1 MSEYHVPVMLE
12 SSLEGLAIDPD
23 GYYVDVTFGG
33 GGHAKAI
40 ASKLSDKGHLFVFD
54 QDESAASNLWG
65 SDQVTLVRS
74 NFRFLHSWMK
84 YYGVA
89 GKISGI
95 LADLGVSS
103 HQFDEPER
111 GFSYRFDEPLDMRMN
126 RSQPLTAADVLRDY
140 SETELVDAFSTYGE
154 LPASKSLAREI
165 VAVRKTRTIKT
176 TGQLVTVAEPFAK
189 GLKVR
194 YLSQLF
200 QALRIVVNDEM
211 GALAGMLEGASESLS
226 PGGRLVVISYHSLE
240 DRMVKRFLK
249 SGNIHGTTSPD
260 FYGNVT
266 KTWKVLTNH
275 PLEANDEELKQNTR
289 SRSAKLRIGEK
300 I

>member
-1 MSEYHVPVMLE
+1 MSEYHVPVLLTP
-12 SSLEGLAIDPD
+12 SLEGLAINPD
-23 GYYVDVTFGG
+23 GYYVDATFGG

-54 QDESAASNLWG
+54 QDESAASNLWE

-74 NFRFLHSWMK
+74 NFRYLHSWMK
-84 YYGVA
+84 YYDVA
-89 GKISGI
+89 GKIDGI

-111 GFSYRFDEPLDMRMN
+111 GFSYRFDELLDMRMN
-126 RSQPLTAADVLRDY
+126 RVQPLTAADILRDY
-140 SETELVDAFSTYGE
+140 SESELVEVFSTYGE

-165 VAVRKTRTIKT
+165 VNVRKTRAIKT
-176 TGQLVTVAEPFAK
+176 TGQLVAIAEPFAK

-200 QALRIVVNDEM
+200 QALRIAVNDEM
-211 GALAGMLEGASESLS
+211 GALQGLLTGSRDSLKK
-226 PGGRLVVISYHSLE
+226 GGRLVVISYHSLE

-249 SGNIHGTTSPD
+249 SGNIQGD
-260 FYGNVT
+260 AEADWFGNVA

-275 PLEANDEELKQNTR
+275 PIEADENEMKENPR

-300 I
+300 L